1 MPVGGPAHPALLPVV
16 LGVALTGSLSWTSYV
31 TKQVFDAQEQLA
43 IIATRLDGIDKR
55 LDTMAKQ
62 SDIRDLRIV
71 IREAL
76 ASALSESYNRKRP

>member
-1 MPVGGPAHPALLPVV
+1 MPSGGTPLTVI
-16 LGVALTGSLSWTSYV
+16 LGVALTGTLGWTTYV
-31 TKQVFDAQEQLA
+31 TRQVFESQTQLA
-43 IIATRLDGIDKR
+43 VISERLDGIDKR

-76 ASALSESYNRKRP
+76 ASALSEGYNRKRP